1 MKYTKEML
9 ESVVKSSM
17 CVADVMRKLG
27 VKRAGGSHSHLVRR
41 FKFFEIDTSHFTGKG
56 LSRGRPSPRKKP
68 WQEVLILRTDG
79 KRQHAVVLRR
89 ALIEHGR
96 KYVCEICGLAPIWNG
111 KELRLQVD
119 HKSRNWCNDRPEN
132 LQFTCPNCHTQTE
145 GYNGSKGMCDL
156 TDSNRGQRLRRKIKN
171 GSVDENE
178 IGRSFSLRTKSP

>member
-1 MKYTKEML
+1 ML
-9 ESVVKSSM
+9 EVTSKSSTSI
-17 CVADVMRKLG
+17 AEVMRKLG
-27 VKRAGGSHSHLVRR
+27 IRRAGGSHSHLSRR
-41 FKFFEIDTSHFTGKG
+41 LKFFGVDTSHFTGKG
-56 LSRGRPSPRKKP
+56 LSRGRPSPRKKS
-68 WQEVLILRTDG
+68 WQEVLVLRTNG
-79 KRQHAVVLRR
+79 KRQHAVILRR

-111 KELRLQVD
+111 KEIRFQVD
-119 HKSRNWCNDRPEN
+119 HKSRNWCDDRPEN